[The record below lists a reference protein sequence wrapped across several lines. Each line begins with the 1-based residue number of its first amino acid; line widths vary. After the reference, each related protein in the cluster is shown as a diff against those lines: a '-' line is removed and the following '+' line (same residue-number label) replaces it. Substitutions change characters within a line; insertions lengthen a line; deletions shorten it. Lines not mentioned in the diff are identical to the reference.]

1 MHVYIYMAREEPPQ
15 KGPETSLG
23 KGLEQRPEKLVELYL
38 QGETQVC
45 DRLLSDGRY
54 RQKVEM
60 LARKNT
66 AGTSLW
72 WEDAAQEAQKKVL
85 LAARSGKFRQGG
97 VKEFYSW
104 AAAIALN
111 CIKDLVR
118 KERRR
123 MNCQSLSQTIPGTEI
138 ALEETIADDFNS
150 WDAVERAN
158 LVLQVR
164 EAIETINRRY
174 PGKKYLQLWQG
185 LLKDKTQSQLAA
197 DLGVQQ
203 PAVSKIQK
211 ELLRRVAA
219 ELGLLTVEQVRRE
232 QQAIHQGKEKS
243 PKLAS
248 DNKEIVKLPEP
259 VKLRPA
265 VEAIARSEPSQ
276 NYLQLWQGLIK
287 GKTQKQLTADLGISQ
302 SEISK
307 RRKQLCQRLAENLGT
322 TPEGVE
328 IVLRDMQR
336 QARQRDRSDARW

>member
-1 MHVYIYMAREEPPQ
+1 MAREEPPQ
-15 KGPETSLG
+15 KGPEKSLG

-38 QGETQVC
+38 QGETPVC
-45 DRLLSDGRY
+45 DRLLSDGGY
-54 RQKVEM
+54 RQKVER

-118 KERRR
+118 KERRTW
-123 MNCQSLSQTIPGTEI
+123 MNWQSLSQTIPGTEV
-138 ALEETIADDFNS
+138 AVEETIADDFNS

-174 PGKKYLQLWQG
+174 PGKKYLLLWQG
-185 LLKDKTQSQLAA
+185 LLEDKTQSQLAA

-232 QQAIHQGKEKS
+232 QQAIRQGKEKS

-248 DNKEIVKLPEP
+248 DNKEIVKLPDP
-259 VKLRPA
+259 MKLRPA

-276 NYLQLWQGLIK
+276 NYLQLWQGLIQ
-287 GKTQKQLTADLGISQ
+287 GKTQKQLTADLEISQ

-307 RRKQLCQRLAENLGT
+307 RRKQLCQRLAENLVT
-322 TPEGVE
+322 TPKGVE

>member
-1 MHVYIYMAREEPPQ
+1 MAREEPPQ
-15 KGPETSLG
+15 KGPEKSLG

-54 RQKVEM
+54 RQKVER
-60 LARKNT
+60 LAQKNS
-66 AGTSLW
+66 AGTSLS

-158 LVLQVR
+158 LALQVR

-185 LLKDKTQSQLAA
+185 LLEDKTQSQLAA

-219 ELGLLTVEQVRRE
+219 ELGLVTVDRVRRE
-232 QQAIHQGKEKS
+232 QQAIHQGKGKS
-243 PKLAS
+243 PGSSKPAS
-248 DNKEIVKLPEP
+248 DNKETVKLPNP
-259 VKLRPA
+259 VKLRSA

-302 SEISK
+302 SEVSK
-307 RRKQLCQRLAENLGT
+307 RRKQLCQRLAENLGA
-322 TPEGVE
+322 TPAGVE